1 MVSWGAFAADD
12 PAMAAEG
19 RRLLYRGGEGEALLA
34 TVRDG
39 EPPRIHPVNVMI
51 VGNELYAFLLESA
64 KRRDLER
71 DGRFALHAHQDP
83 AAPTEFM
90 LRGRARAIEPGAL
103 RDAVAADWYFS
114 VDDGYRL
121 FEFSIDAAL
130 LGERSGPDA
139 WPPRYSRWRA
149 RDR

>member
-1 MVSWGAFAADD
+1 MVNWSAFAADA

-19 RRLLYRGGEGEALLA
+19 RRLLYRSGEGSALLA
-34 TVRDG
+34 TVRDAA
-39 EPPRIHPVNVMI
+39 PPRIHPVNVGI
-51 VGNELYAFLLESA
+51 VGDGLYAFLLESA

-90 LRGRARAIEPGAL
+90 VRGRARAIEPGAM
-103 RDAVAADWYFS
+103 RDAVAAHWYFS
-114 VDDGYRL
+114 VDNGYEL
-121 FEFSIDAAL
+121 FEFSIDSAL

-139 WPPRYSRWRA
+139 WPPRYSRWHAGNR
-149 RDR
+149 